1 MAAAAVVVKGGDVRP
16 EDVTLFRGLADVS
29 PFLWED
35 LEARAPQEAAAGSG
49 ALFEEGRGYRLTY
62 MGGEYI
68 IDPARRD
75 IIGPP
80 GQRPVGFQK
89 AMVLLTYLAG
99 AQDLGLSGRMVS
111 HRELN
116 GGEMFF
122 AGPHALLTAPVT
134 EKFGRDPEGFLK
146 KAASL
151 GLQPDQQGSG
161 YACRGLVLPHIAV
174 GCVLHEE
181 DDEFPADLTY
191 TFDSY
196 AHYHLALDGL
206 WAMINVLAE
215 ELAV

>member
-1 MAAAAVVVKGGDVRP
+1 MRP
-16 EDVTLFRGLADVS
+16 EEVAIFKGVSDVS
-29 PFLWED
+29 PLLWED
-35 LEARAPQEAAAGSG
+35 LEARAPKDVAAGSG
-49 ALFEEGRGYRLTY
+49 ALIEEGRGYRLVY

-68 IDPARRD
+68 VDLLKRN
-75 IIGPP
+75 IICPP
-80 GQRPVGFQK
+80 GQLPAGFQK

-99 AQDLGLSGRMVS
+99 AQDLGLSGRMVG

-122 AGPHALLTAPVT
+122 TGPHTLLTAPVT
-134 EKFGRDPEGFLK
+134 EKFGRNPEGFLS

-161 YACRGLVLPHIAV
+161 YACRGLVLPHIALS
-174 GCVLHEE
+174 CVLHEE
-181 DDEFPADLTY
+181 DDEFPAELTY

-206 WAMINVLAE
+206 WAMVNVLAE
-215 ELAV
+215 ELAA

>member
-1 MAAAAVVVKGGDVRP
+1 MSSWAS
-16 EDVTLFRGLADVS
+16 DVS
-29 PFLWED
+29 SRLWEG
-35 LEARAPQEAAAGSG
+35 LEARPPVAVGAGAG
-49 ALFEEGRGYRLTY
+49 AVIQGGNVSRLKY
-62 MGGEYI
+62 MGGDYLIEL
-68 IDPARRD
+68 AGRD
-75 IIGPP
+75 ITV
-80 GQRPVGFQK
+80 PVDQLQQGFQK

-122 AGPHALLTAPVT
+122 AGPHALLTSPVT

-146 KAASL
+146 KAATL
-151 GLQPDQQGSG
+151 GLQADPQGAG

-181 DDEFPADLTY
+181 DDEFPAELTY

-215 ELAV
+215 ELAA